1 MERAADA
8 VKAAAAIA
16 QAVADGELTPS
27 EANELS
33 GLVANYAKPEAVQ
46 RKQGGFFVIRRDTEK
61 DRRRQVDELI
71 ASGKAGPD
79 SLFIHIRN
87 LLDGET
93 DEGAKLRK
101 GSKP

>member
-33 GLVANYAKPEAVQ
+33 GLVANYAKALEISDLEVRLQRLEAV
-46 RKQGGFFVIRRDTEK
+46 
-61 DRRRQVDELI
+61 
-71 ASGKAGPD
+71 
-79 SLFIHIRN
+79 N
-87 LLDGET
+87 W
-93 DEGAKLRK
+93 EGSA
-101 GSKP
+101 